1 MTTYTSE
8 PGTRLG
14 GRYRLEDRIAAGS
27 GWAAWKA
34 IDETLARAVTV
45 FTFAQGFPR
54 VAEVVTAARAASRLT
69 DPRLAQVFD
78 VEDAWDRAY
87 IVMEWAAGETL
98 DDLLSQGP
106 LEPYRAAQM
115 IAEAAAALSSAH
127 AAGIAH
133 MCLVPGSLRWSQT
146 GEVKVVGLGI
156 DAALSGVY
164 ADDPVIADTQGLG
177 RLLYAALTGHWPGQ
191 DYPTLPPAPIAD
203 GQPCSPRQVVAGV
216 PLVLSDLTCRALQ
229 LRTRDSGAPVT
240 VPDQLARAL
249 VAALPPAPV
258 PPALPQRSEKARYP
272 SAPSRDPYWPDGAGS
287 GWPEG
292 AGWPA
297 GSGGQNRSWQS
308 EDQDRPVG
316 PERRRD
322 RPGRPT
328 GFGRRGASSAGL
340 GRLAGSAGLGRLAG
354 SIPLGRRGGA
364 TDQSPHRRPPVRAGL
379 RSRVTAVSLAAGG
392 LLVLAAIAAFTLW
405 PRHGGPQTDHPSG
418 KPTGPARSVI
428 TTLKPVGATGF
439 DPLTRGD
446 TSNENTQYAR
456 YSIDNSLQSAWQSQW
471 YRSAEF
477 GGLKAGSGLLID
489 MGKPVRFSTVTV
501 LFGPIPGANV
511 KLLVGNSSERSPANL
526 AAMATVAS
534 ANDVSGQVTFHPA
547 GSATGR
553 YLVIWFTQLPRKP
566 GSHSWWMAEIFNV
579 VVKGSG

>member
-54 VAEVVTAARAASRLT
+54 LTEVVTAARAASRLT

-78 VEDAWDRAY
+78 VEDTWDRAY
-87 IVMEWAAGETL
+87 IVMEWAAGDTL

-106 LEPYRAAQM
+106 LEPYGAAQM

-156 DAALSGVY
+156 DAVLSGVT

-191 DYPTLPPAPIAD
+191 DYPALPSAPIAD

-229 LRTRDSGAPVT
+229 LRTRDGAPPLT

-249 VAALPPAPV
+249 VATLPPAPV
-258 PPALPQRSEKARYP
+258 PPALPPRPERTRYSP
-272 SAPSRDPYWPDGAGS
+272 DSSHDPYWPGEAGA
-287 GWPEG
+287 
-292 AGWPA
+292 AGRSRWPA
-297 GSGGQNRSWQS
+297 GSDGTAWSGESGARDETSWQS
-308 EDQDRPVG
+308 DETGRSGEQVPQRRSGGSTLLGRFGAAGAGSHEVG
-316 PERRRD
+316 ARQ
-322 RPGRPT
+322 G
-328 GFGRRGASSAGL
+328 GRGAAD
-340 GRLAGSAGLGRLAG
+340 R
-354 SIPLGRRGGA
+354 
-364 TDQSPHRRPPVRAGL
+364 SPHRRPPSRPPL
-379 RSRVTAVSLAAGG
+379 RSRLTTVSLAVAG
-392 LLVLAAIAAFTLW
+392 LLVLAALAAFTLW
-405 PRHGGPQTDHPSG
+405 PRHSGPSANRPSAS
-418 KPTGPARSVI
+418 PTKSVASVSILEPAR
-428 TTLKPVGATGF
+428 ATGF
-439 DPLTRGD
+439 DPQTPKDSG
-446 TSNENTQYAR
+446 NENTQYAP
-456 YSIDNSLQSAWQSQW
+456 YAIDRSLRTAWQSQW
-471 YRSAEF
+471 YRSAHF
-477 GGLKAGSGLLID
+477 GGLKTGSGLIID
-489 MGKPVRFSTVTV
+489 MGNAVKFSSVTV
-501 LFGPIPGANV
+501 IFGPVPGADV
-511 KLLVGNSSERSPANL
+511 KLLVGDSNERTRANL
-526 AAMATVAS
+526 NSMTTIAAR
-534 ANDVSGQVTFHPA
+534 NDVSGTVTFQLT

-553 YLVIWFTQLPRKP
+553 YLVIWFTTLPQQP
-566 GSHSWWMAEIFNV
+566 HSRTQWMAEIFNV
-579 VVKGSG
+579 AIKGTS

>member
-272 SAPSRDPYWPDGAGS
+272 SAPSRDPYWPDGAG
-287 GWPEG
+287 
-292 AGWPA
+292 
-297 GSGGQNRSWQS
+297 
-308 EDQDRPVG
+308 
-316 PERRRD
+316 
-322 RPGRPT
+322 
-328 GFGRRGASSAGL
+328 
-340 GRLAGSAGLGRLAG
+340 
-354 SIPLGRRGGA
+354 
-364 TDQSPHRRPPVRAGL
+364 
-379 RSRVTAVSLAAGG
+379 
-392 LLVLAAIAAFTLW
+392 
-405 PRHGGPQTDHPSG
+405 
-418 KPTGPARSVI
+418 
-428 TTLKPVGATGF
+428 
-439 DPLTRGD
+439 
-446 TSNENTQYAR
+446 
-456 YSIDNSLQSAWQSQW
+456 
-471 YRSAEF
+471 
-477 GGLKAGSGLLID
+477 
-489 MGKPVRFSTVTV
+489 
-501 LFGPIPGANV
+501 
-511 KLLVGNSSERSPANL
+511 
-526 AAMATVAS
+526 
-534 ANDVSGQVTFHPA
+534 
-547 GSATGR
+547 
-553 YLVIWFTQLPRKP
+553 
-566 GSHSWWMAEIFNV
+566 
-579 VVKGSG
+579 